1 MQKYKFNMREIRKSK
16 RLFQKD
22 LAKSLNTTQ
31 AQISKYEN
39 LYEKPTLEKLVEIAI
54 CLDVT
59 LDELIEIKK
68 LHEDEKDY

>member
-1 MQKYKFNMREIRKSK
+1 MREIRKSK